1 MIGLHSAL
9 IADVLAKRVDRRD
22 SMAVVAN
29 SRVILRTAE
38 IEHRVLGSRTPEHGP
53 LWLLP
58 PVDASGEVTSAAP
71 GALAEGK
78 VA

>member
-29 SRVILRTAE
+29 SRVILRAAE

-58 PVDASGEVTSAAP
+58 PASGEVAGAEP